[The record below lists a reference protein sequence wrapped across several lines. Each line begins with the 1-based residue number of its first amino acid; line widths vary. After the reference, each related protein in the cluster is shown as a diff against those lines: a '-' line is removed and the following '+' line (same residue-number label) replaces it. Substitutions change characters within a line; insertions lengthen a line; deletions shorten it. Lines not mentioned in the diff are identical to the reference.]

1 MELFKS
7 RPPVRILI
15 IKLHRSVSVSVCGS
29 TGSRSAFP
37 LPCQWSVESEGSL
50 NRIGGFLVREWRL
63 PRTADTINRVD
74 VNYSYN
80 PRYRSGTYETP
91 LSSNYASWS
100 MVWRRNRIANS
111 ANLHTARCSLLSL
124 PFESTASI
132 KKLCSG
138 LEKFV
143 KVIEFAAINIS
154 KIKIVAVEVKF

>member
-1 MELFKS
+1 MF
-7 RPPVRILI
+7 
-15 IKLHRSVSVSVCGS
+15 
-29 TGSRSAFP
+29 
-37 LPCQWSVESEGSL
+37 ES
-50 NRIGGFLVREWRL
+50 
-63 PRTADTINRVD
+63 DINRVD

-100 MVWRRNRIANS
+100 IGRRNRIANS

-154 KIKIVAVEVKF
+154 KIRIVAVEVKF

>member
-1 MELFKS
+1 MF
-7 RPPVRILI
+7 
-15 IKLHRSVSVSVCGS
+15 
-29 TGSRSAFP
+29 
-37 LPCQWSVESEGSL
+37 ES
-50 NRIGGFLVREWRL
+50 
-63 PRTADTINRVD
+63 DINRVD

-100 MVWRRNRIANS
+100 IGRRNRIANS